1 MASHREPVPSP
12 LSVPGDEGLPIRVP
26 TPWLSSEVPPEDGE
40 RFDLNEGLIFTIFG
54 VEMCGAVVVKV
65 HSNHN
70 PKESG
75 YLRHSFS

>member
-1 MASHREPVPSP
+1 MESHCGPVPSQ

-26 TPWLSSEVPPEDGE
+26 TPWLSSEE
-40 RFDLNEGLIFTIFG
+40 RFYLNEGLAFAIFG
-54 VEMCGAVVVKV
+54 VEMCRAVVSKV

-75 YLRHSFS
+75 YLRHFFF